1 MGRTAIAVM
10 ALALW
15 ASSWPA
21 KLRVDG
27 GMLLLDCPAGWQ
39 AVRSGSAKKP
49 TIRLLSGD
57 KLAFRVVIEA
67 VVGEGTLPTD
77 AQLETVVREDR
88 RSMLRPTRSSPGSA
102 ELTAVRGASANGY
115 VYHFTDPDSVDV
127 GSDYREMDR
136 GFVVVGPLVLRV
148 SILTHSGDRTTVKTA
163 LDVISNARYEPSHK
177 Q

>member
-1 MGRTAIAVM
+1 MGRTVIAVM

-15 ASSWPA
+15 AASWPA

-27 GMLLLDCPAGWQ
+27 GTLLLDCPAGWQ

-77 AQLETVVREDR
+77 AQLEAMVREDR
-88 RSMLRPTRSSPGSA
+88 RSTLGRTASSQASA
-102 ELTAVRGASANGY
+102 ELTVVRGASANGY
-115 VYHFTDPDSVDV
+115 VYHFTDPDSGDV
-127 GSDYREMDR
+127 GGDYREIDR
-136 GFVVVGPLVLRV
+136 GYVVVGPLVLRV
-148 SILTHSGDRTTVKTA
+148 NILTHSGDSTTVKTA
-163 LDVISNARYEPSHK
+163 LEVISHARYEPSRK
-177 Q
+177 